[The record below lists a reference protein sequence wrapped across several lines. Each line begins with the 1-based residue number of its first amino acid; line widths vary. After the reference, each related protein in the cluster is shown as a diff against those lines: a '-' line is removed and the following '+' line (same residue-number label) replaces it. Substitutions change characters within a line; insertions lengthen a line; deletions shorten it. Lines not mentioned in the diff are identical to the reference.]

1 MAYTFLNTYT
11 GVCKNVLGGT
21 ITNSTFKV
29 DVYYE
34 QNINNN
40 TTSLKIQPYVTKSG
54 HGESVTWYFK
64 VDGNDY
70 YSVFCNTYV
79 NSRVD
84 GGTAYKTVTHNNDGT
99 CTFTLNVSVET
110 SYTQGA
116 NANLNNAC
124 MKWGTLST
132 SVTLPTIPRASSF
145 TVPTFTC
152 GSAGT
157 IKISRAS
164 SSFTHKVLYAF
175 GSVSGTISSS
185 ATTSCSWTPDNSL
198 AQQIPNS
205 LSGVGT
211 ITVETYNGSTKIG
224 SSSKSFTLH
233 VSGSM
238 YPTIGSLTLSGVNLW
253 NGYYVKNYSQ
263 VKATINNPSG
273 SYGST
278 IASYS
283 LNGNNLSSTTS
294 SATSSKLQVVGTNTY
309 TATVYDSRGRSA
321 TKTGSI
327 YVQDYYTPSV
337 TNIMVYRCTS
347 NGVANNEGT
356 YINVSCD
363 ISVTNIANAN
373 LNAKTITV
381 KTRAIGETSWVTKVS
396 NLTLERYSGTYS
408 SGALS
413 SYTITKAFEVQIIL
427 SDSFSSVTH
436 NASVP
441 VASCIMNVEEG
452 GVGIGKYHE
461 KGALDVGGDAYV
473 SGDIY
478 SGGHKVPV
486 IKANDGVMEVGQSI
500 DMHHGNF
507 SNDYDARFEV
517 TNGRALMIHTPNGE
531 VSLSNADAGGSPK
544 RFMNLYTRGLNDCAI
559 SNSLTGH
566 YLQLLDNGWLD
577 YTGGMQLNRLGIKD
591 MRDISPAPNSYASY
605 QATLEFKDYVSSG
618 INTQSVHWSNVLT
631 TKGWGGDDGS
641 HPISQLAFNGPSV
654 YYRCSNGSNGW
665 RGWNRLAQY
674 KHLNGY
680 WGMAVDLDGDATWI
694 RTTSPGLIP
703 HSSGGNSSSLG
714 TQSWMFKE
722 VHGKTLYMANS
733 RCFWATNTTD
743 IMTNSSIL
751 PETNGTR
758 CLGYTN
764 NRWAGVYAANGT
776 IQTSDMRYK
785 SDIKDVDNE
794 TFFNMIKGTG
804 VHTYVLNENRVDAK
818 DVKPLTEDT
827 APQENIHL
835 GILAQ
840 ELAEFEGSNYILNYD
855 EESGYSINNYN
866 LTSAVMAALKA
877 EISKREKAEERLA
890 QAEEHIKVLED
901 RLEKIEALLELK

>member
-1 MAYTFLNTYT
+1 MAYTFLKTYT

-116 NANLNNAC
+116 NANLNSAC
-124 MKWGTLST
+124 MKSGTLST

-152 GSAGT
+152 GSAST
-157 IKISRAS
+157 ISISRAS

-175 GSVSGTISSS
+175 GSASGTISSS

-211 ITVETYNGSTKIG
+211 ITVETYNGSTKVG

-263 VKATINNPSG
+263 VKATINSPSG

-278 IASYS
+278 IASYQI
-283 LNGNNLSSTTS
+283 NGNNLSSTAS
-294 SATSSKLQVVGTNTY
+294 SATSSKLQVAGTNTY
-309 TATVYDSRGRSA
+309 TATVYDSRGRSV

-327 YVQDYYTPSV
+327 YVQEYYTPSV
-337 TNIMVYRCTS
+337 TGIMVYRCTS

-381 KTRAIGETSWVTKVS
+381 KTRAIGETSWATKVS
-396 NLTLERYSGTYS
+396 NLTLSAYSGTYS

-413 SYTITKAFEVQIIL
+413 SYTITKGFEVQIIL

-441 VASCIMNVEEG
+441 VASCIMNVEKD

-461 KGALDVGGDAYV
+461 KGSLDVGGDIYCSSWLRADGGVDTTTVHTNGLATNTFAINQSHYGMPIEIGQYIDLHNVGSTSDVDVRIDTGSSGDRIRVSNGGDLTKYVELGYKEDYGFIRVGKTDQWLNLFDDGSIKYGGKYIAQTKATSFTPYLHLANGTTFTNSNAAGQYTYIGDYIYFQCRVIANAPSNVTSLNEYVRVGGLPKVNAYHYPAVTVAWLSGTDSQTSWHGYGAYV
-473 SGDIY
+473 DGSSSYIQLTVMFTSGIWQGLRGVHLKN
-478 SGGHKVPV
+478 GGSV
-486 IKANDGVMEVGQSI
+486 D
-500 DMHHGNF
+500 
-507 SNDYDARFEV
+507 
-517 TNGRALMIHTPNGE
+517 
-531 VSLSNADAGGSPK
+531 VSLS
-544 RFMNLYTRGLNDCAI
+544 
-559 SNSLTGH
+559 
-566 YLQLLDNGWLD
+566 
-577 YTGGMQLNRLGIKD
+577 GM
-591 MRDISPAPNSYASY
+591 
-605 QATLEFKDYVSSG
+605 
-618 INTQSVHWSNVLT
+618 
-631 TKGWGGDDGS
+631 
-641 HPISQLAFNGPSV
+641 
-654 YYRCSNGSNGW
+654 YRW
-665 RGWNRLAQY
+665 R
-674 KHLNGY
+674 
-680 WGMAVDLDGDATWI
+680 
-694 RTTSPGLIP
+694 
-703 HSSGGNSSSLG
+703 
-714 TQSWMFKE
+714 
-722 VHGKTLYMANS
+722 
-733 RCFWATNTTD
+733 
-743 IMTNSSIL
+743 
-751 PETNGTR
+751 
-758 CLGYTN
+758 
-764 NRWAGVYAANGT
+764 
-776 IQTSDMRYK
+776 
-785 SDIKDVDNE
+785 
-794 TFFNMIKGTG
+794 
-804 VHTYVLNENRVDAK
+804 
-818 DVKPLTEDT
+818 
-827 APQENIHL
+827 
-835 GILAQ
+835 
-840 ELAEFEGSNYILNYD
+840 
-855 EESGYSINNYN
+855 
-866 LTSAVMAALKA
+866 
-877 EISKREKAEERLA
+877 
-890 QAEEHIKVLED
+890 
-901 RLEKIEALLELK
+901 

>member
-124 MKWGTLST
+124 MKSGTLST

-157 IKISRAS
+157 ISISRAS

-175 GSVSGTISSS
+175 GSASGTISSS

-211 ITVETYNGSTKIG
+211 ITVETYNGSTKVG

-263 VKATINNPSG
+263 VKATINSPSG

-278 IASYS
+278 IASYQI
-283 LNGNNLSSTTS
+283 NGNNLSSTAS
-294 SATSSKLQVVGTNTY
+294 SATSSKLQVAGTNTY
-309 TATVYDSRGRSA
+309 TATVYDSRGRSV

-327 YVQDYYTPSV
+327 YVQDYYTPSA
-337 TNIMVYRCTS
+337 TRIMVYRCTS

-381 KTRAIGETSWVTKVS
+381 KTRAIGETSWTTKVS

-413 SYTITKAFEVQIIL
+413 SYTITKGFEVQIIL
-427 SDSFSSVTH
+427 SDSFNTITY

-441 VASCIMNVEEG
+441 VASCIMNIEKD

-473 SGDIY
+473 SGNIY

-486 IKANDGVMEVGQSI
+486 IKANDGVMEVGQYI

-507 SNDYDARFEV
+507 NNDYDVRFEV
-517 TNGRALMIHTPNGE
+517 TNTRNLEIRPT
-531 VSLSNADAGGSPK
+531 GGWTTVNS
-544 RFMNLYTRGLNDCAI
+544 GLAVYEGQGCMMDLIARTDGTSMGNTAC
-559 SNSLTGH
+559 SK
-566 YLQLLDNGWLD
+566 YLRIANNGWLYYNGD
-577 YTGGMQLNRLGIKD
+577 MGINRLGITD
-591 MRDISPAPNSYASY
+591 TRGTNPAPNDWSSY
-605 QATLEFKDYVSSG
+605 QMSLDFKTSG
-618 INTQSVHWSNVLT
+618 DLGLYGASTTWNNVLT
-631 TKGWGGDDGS
+631 TKGWSSDNAG
-641 HPISQLAFNGPSV
+641 HPVSQLAFNGHAI
-654 YYRCSNGSNGW
+654 YYHCSNGSNGW
-665 RGWNRLAQY
+665 NGWARIPMLE
-674 KHLNGY
+674 HRNGY
-680 WGMAVDLDGDATWI
+680 WGFGCGTDNFTTWL
-694 RTTSPGLIP
+694 RVPSEGLIP
-703 HSSGGNSSSLG
+703 HSAGGNSSSLG

-764 NRWAGVYAANGT
+764 NKWAAVYAANGT
-776 IQTSDMRYK
+776 IQVSDMRYK
-785 SDIKDVDNE
+785 SDIQEVDNE
-794 TFFNMIKGTG
+794 IFFEMIKGTG
-804 VHTYVLNENRVDAK
+804 VHTYVLNNERVDLPKAQ
-818 DVKPLTEDT
+818 PLTMEN
-827 APQENIHL
+827 APQEQIHL

-840 ELAEFEGSNYILNYD
+840 ELAEFEGCEFILNHD
-855 EESGYSINNYN
+855 EASGYSINNYN
-866 LTSAVMAALKA
+866 LTTAVMSALKV
-877 EISKREKAEERLA
+877 EISRREEAEKRIDELESRLA
-890 QAEEHIKVLED
+890 
-901 RLEKIEALLELK
+901 KIEKLLQGNSETQE